1 MAQYISSYGNQ
12 NREEKETIM
21 TQQRRPISKEGYK
34 KLQEELDQLLRVER
48 PKVTKEI
55 EIAAAHGDL
64 SENAE
69 FTYAKEKLSLMDS
82 RIRDLQERLTACEVI
97 DLSERPDT
105 DRIIFGASVKVED
118 LESGQE
124 KVFRLLGQD
133 EADISK
139 GIISVTSPLGKALI
153 GKEVDDIVEVKTP
166 DGIREYEV
174 LDVS

>member
-1 MAQYISSYGNQ
+1 
-12 NREEKETIM
+12 M
-21 TQQRRPISKEGYK
+21 TQQKRPISQEGYK

-55 EIAAAHGDL
+55 ELAAAHGDL

-69 FTYAKEKLSLMDS
+69 FTYAKEKLALTDS
-82 RIRDLQERLTACEVI
+82 RIRDLQERLTACEII
-97 DLSERPDT
+97 DLSTRPDT
-105 DRIIFGASVKVED
+105 DRIIFGASVTVED

-139 GIISVTSPLGKALI
+139 GIISVTSPLGRALI
-153 GKEVDDIVEVKTP
+153 GKEVDDVVEVKTP

>member
-1 MAQYISSYGNQ
+1 
-12 NREEKETIM
+12 M
-21 TQQRRPISKEGYK
+21 TQQKRPISREGYK

-69 FTYAKEKLSLMDS
+69 FTYAKEKLALMDT
-82 RIRDLQERLTACEVI
+82 RIRDLQERLTACEII
-97 DLSERPDT
+97 DLSTRPDT
-105 DRIIFGASVKVED
+105 GRIIFGASVKVED

-124 KVFRLLGQD
+124 KVFKLLGQD

-174 LDVS
+174 LDIS